1 MNSNKLDNKKIV
13 RILLR
18 VSSNQQLEAD
28 GDLNVQRRLIL
39 DYVESH
45 KEWILD
51 KKEYFEGSNSGY
63 KNSVAD
69 REVLQTALQ
78 DAKNKEYDILVA
90 YKDDRIGRRMWE
102 VGAYVMSLKNFG
114 VDVYTAKDG
123 CISPESDDL
132 MGQVMLNFRYA
143 MAQKS
148 SMDTGMR
155 VKDTAQKLVQ
165 KGKFM
170 GGKAPY
176 GYKLELSGNISKHGR
191 ALKHLVIMPEQAEVV
206 KYIYDLSINK
216 EYGSSKIAKVLNM
229 DDKYKNMAPN
239 DVWKSGTITSIL
251 TNPVYTGYTAYKRRE
266 RINGKYHSLDSKDWI
281 VAEKQNKEI
290 MIIDKELWNKVQVKR
305 KQRSDKYIRKQENKN
320 MIIIRRNDGELSL
333 VDVLHCG
340 YCGCKMVNGSKYNY
354 WTIKSTGEKR
364 TSKIPIYKCQ
374 YAWQGVP
381 HEKTKQYR
389 ADIIEPIIFNV
400 LAEYIVKIQE
410 NEDILELISKNQQ
423 KERKRLE
430 MELNKAQK
438 KLKEIRKDMNVLKSE
453 IPKALRGKSEISME
467 YLSESLNANKEIE
480 LKQLNLIESIE
491 LEIKN
496 ILVTTEDLKEIY
508 SRIPS
513 WRDVFMSADS
523 AEKRVLV
530 NKLIERI
537 DIKKDVVTV
546 RFKINLNDFFLQPR
560 MSINNVVQK
569 QRLRFYNYI
578 FHSL

>member
-45 KEWILD
+45 KEWMLD

-206 KYIYDLSINK
+206 KYIYDLSMNK

-239 DVWKSGTITSIL
+239 DVWKSGTITGIL
-251 TNPVYTGYTAYKRRE
+251 TNPIYTGYTAYKRRE

-320 MIIIRRNDGELSL
+320 MTIIRRNDGELSL

-430 MELNKAQK
+430 MELIKAQK
-438 KLKEIRKDMNVLKSE
+438 KLKEIRKDMNALKSE

-480 LKQLNLIESIE
+480 LIESIE

-560 MSINNVVQK
+560 MSINNVV
-569 QRLRFYNYI
+569 
-578 FHSL
+578 

>member
-206 KYIYDLSINK
+206 KYIYDLSMNK

-239 DVWKSGTITSIL
+239 DVWKSGTITGIL
-251 TNPVYTGYTAYKRRE
+251 TNPIYTGYTAYKRRE
-266 RINGKYHSLDSKDWI
+266 RINGKYYSRDSKDWI

-320 MIIIRRNDGELSL
+320 MTIIRRNDGELSL

-430 MELNKAQK
+430 MELSKAQK
-438 KLKEIRKDMNVLKSE
+438 KLKEIRKDMNALKSE

-480 LKQLNLIESIE
+480 LKQIKLIESIE

-560 MSINNVVQK
+560 MRINNVVPK
-569 QRLRFYNYI
+569 
-578 FHSL
+578 

>member
-206 KYIYDLSINK
+206 KYIYDLSMNK

-239 DVWKSGTITSIL
+239 DVWKSGTITGIL
-251 TNPVYTGYTAYKRRE
+251 TNPIYTGYTAYKRRE

-320 MIIIRRNDGELSL
+320 MTIIRRNDGELSL

-430 MELNKAQK
+430 MELSKAQK
-438 KLKEIRKDMNVLKSE
+438 KLKEIRKDMNALKSE

-480 LKQLNLIESIE
+480 LKQIKLIESIE

-546 RFKINLNDFFLQPR
+546 RFKINLNDFFCNPE
-560 MSINNVVQK
+560 
-569 QRLRFYNYI
+569 
-578 FHSL
+578 

>member
-45 KEWILD
+45 KEWMLD

-206 KYIYDLSINK
+206 KYIYDLSMNK

-239 DVWKSGTITSIL
+239 DVWKSGTITGIL
-251 TNPVYTGYTAYKRRE
+251 TNPIYTGYTAYKRRE

-320 MIIIRRNDGELSL
+320 MTIIRRNDGELSL

-430 MELNKAQK
+430 MELIKAQK
-438 KLKEIRKDMNVLKSE
+438 KLKEIRKDMNALKSE

-480 LKQLNLIESIE
+480 LKQIKLIESIE

-560 MSINNVVQK
+560 MSINNVVQE
-569 QRLRFYNYI
+569 QRKGFYYYI
-578 FHSL
+578 IYGL

>member
-191 ALKHLVIMPEQAEVV
+191 ALKHLVIMPKQAEVV
-206 KYIYDLSINK
+206 KYIYDLSMNK

-239 DVWKSGTITSIL
+239 DVWKSGTITGIL
-251 TNPVYTGYTAYKRRE
+251 TNPIYTGYTAYKRRE
-266 RINGKYHSLDSKDWI
+266 RINGKYYSLDSKDWI

-320 MIIIRRNDGELSL
+320 MTIIRRNDGELSL

-430 MELNKAQK
+430 MELSKAQK
-438 KLKEIRKDMNVLKSE
+438 KLKEIRKDMNALKSE

-480 LKQLNLIESIE
+480 LKQIKLIESIE

-560 MSINNVVQK
+560 MRINNVV
-569 QRLRFYNYI
+569 
-578 FHSL
+578 

>member
-45 KEWILD
+45 KEWMLD

-206 KYIYDLSINK
+206 KYIYDLSMNK

-239 DVWKSGTITSIL
+239 DVWKSGTITGIL
-251 TNPVYTGYTAYKRRE
+251 TNPIYTGYTAYKRRE

-320 MIIIRRNDGELSL
+320 MTIIRRNDGELSL

-430 MELNKAQK
+430 MELIKAQK
-438 KLKEIRKDMNVLKSE
+438 KLKEIRKDMNALKSE

-480 LKQLNLIESIE
+480 LKQIKLIESIE

-560 MSINNVVQK
+560 MSINNVV
-569 QRLRFYNYI
+569 
-578 FHSL
+578 

>member
-438 KLKEIRKDMNVLKSE
+438 KLKEIRKDMNALKSE

-467 YLSESLNANKEIE
+467 YLSESLSANKEIE

-569 QRLRFYNYI
+569 QRLRFYHYI
-578 FHSL
+578 LNGI

>member
-45 KEWILD
+45 KEWMLD

-206 KYIYDLSINK
+206 KYIYDLSMNK

-239 DVWKSGTITSIL
+239 DVWKSGTITGIL
-251 TNPVYTGYTAYKRRE
+251 TNPIYTGYTAYKRRE

-320 MIIIRRNDGELSL
+320 MTIIRRNDGELSL

-430 MELNKAQK
+430 MELSKAQK
-438 KLKEIRKDMNVLKSE
+438 KLKEIRKDMNALKSE

-480 LKQLNLIESIE
+480 LKQIKLIESIE

-560 MSINNVVQK
+560 MSINNVV
-569 QRLRFYNYI
+569 
-578 FHSL
+578 

>member
-206 KYIYDLSINK
+206 KYIYDLSMNK

-239 DVWKSGTITSIL
+239 DVWKSGTITGIL
-251 TNPVYTGYTAYKRRE
+251 TNPIYTGYTAYKRRE

-320 MIIIRRNDGELSL
+320 MTIIRRNDGELSL

-430 MELNKAQK
+430 MELSKAQK
-438 KLKEIRKDMNVLKSE
+438 KLKEIRKDMNALKSE

-480 LKQLNLIESIE
+480 LKQIKLIESIE

-560 MSINNVVQK
+560 MSINNVV
-569 QRLRFYNYI
+569 
-578 FHSL
+578 

>member
-438 KLKEIRKDMNVLKSE
+438 KLKEIRKDMNALKSE

-467 YLSESLNANKEIE
+467 YLSESLSANKEIE

>member
-206 KYIYDLSINK
+206 KYIYDLSMNK

-239 DVWKSGTITSIL
+239 DVWKSGTITGIL
-251 TNPVYTGYTAYKRRE
+251 TNPIYTGYTAYKRRE

-320 MIIIRRNDGELSL
+320 MTIIRRNDGELSL

-430 MELNKAQK
+430 MELSKAQK
-438 KLKEIRKDMNVLKSE
+438 KLKEIRKDMNALKSE

-480 LKQLNLIESIE
+480 LKQIKLIESIE

>member
-206 KYIYDLSINK
+206 KYIYDLSMNK

-239 DVWKSGTITSIL
+239 DVWKSGTITGIL
-251 TNPVYTGYTAYKRRE
+251 TNPIYTGYTAYKRRE
-266 RINGKYHSLDSKDWI
+266 RINGKYYSLDSKDWI

-320 MIIIRRNDGELSL
+320 MTIIRRNDGELSL

-430 MELNKAQK
+430 MELSKAQK
-438 KLKEIRKDMNVLKSE
+438 KLKEIRKDMNALKSE

-480 LKQLNLIESIE
+480 LKQIKLIESIE

-537 DIKKDVVTV
+537 DIKKDEVIV

-560 MSINNVVQK
+560 MSINNVV
-569 QRLRFYNYI
+569 
-578 FHSL
+578 

>member
-206 KYIYDLSINK
+206 KYIYDLSMNK

-239 DVWKSGTITSIL
+239 DVWKSGTITGIL
-251 TNPVYTGYTAYKRRE
+251 TNPIYTGYTAYKRRE
-266 RINGKYHSLDSKDWI
+266 RINGKYYSLDSKDWI

-305 KQRSDKYIRKQENKN
+305 KQRSDKYIRKHENKN
-320 MIIIRRNDGELSL
+320 MTIIRRNDGELSL

-430 MELNKAQK
+430 MELSKAQK
-438 KLKEIRKDMNVLKSE
+438 KLKEIRKDMNALKSE

-480 LKQLNLIESIE
+480 LKQIKLIESIE

-546 RFKINLNDFFLQPR
+546 RFKINLNDFFCNPE
-560 MSINNVVQK
+560 
-569 QRLRFYNYI
+569 
-578 FHSL
+578 